1 MLFFKANE
9 IERDSKKWAI
19 LLSSFV
25 AETYNAVKSLAIP
38 MKPAEK
44 YFKEIVDL
52 LKEHQIPEPN
62 KITERSKCN
71 TRDKKEGNC
80 YQNT

>member
-19 LLSSFV
+19 LLSSFG
-25 AETYNAVKSLAIP
+25 AETYNVVKSLAIP

-44 YFKEIVDL
+44 SFKEIVE
-52 LKEHQIPEPN
+52 KKFAKRAPN
-62 KITERSKCN
+62 TWAKQNYWKI
-71 TRDKKEGNC
+71 
-80 YQNT
+80 